1 MPAPLSVGEDDHN
14 AQGRRHPRSM
24 TDDASTGVAAYFA
37 YATALVSRITV
48 TLIWPGYCIWFSI
61 F

>member
-1 MPAPLSVGEDDHN
+1 MPAPLSAGEDDHI
-14 AQGRRHPRSM
+14 AQGRRPSRPV
-24 TDDASTGVAAYFA
+24 TDDPSTGAAAYFA